1 MEVINSM
8 NIEEATKVEVVE
20 EVKAAMEV
28 VEATVD
34 VVAMV
39 AMADTEEKVAAEAMA
54 EEEAIMEALEAE
66 VANTNKKGKSENSSK
81 ILMRL

>member
-20 EVKAAMEV
+20 EAKAAMEV
-28 VEATVD
+28 VEATVV
-34 VVAMV
+34 VVATV
-39 AMADTEEKVAAEAMA
+39 VMADTEEMVV
-54 EEEAIMEALEAE
+54 EEAIMEALEEE
-66 VANTNKKGKSENSSK
+66 VANTNKKGRLENSSK